1 MTKSKITV
9 INTGGTF
16 NKRYNPIAGELE
28 VPKDSLALDEII
40 GYCYNID
47 FEVLNIISK
56 DSLQMNDTDRELIVK
71 TIKDC
76 KNENIIIVHGTD
88 TMDLTALYLDEKIKD
103 KNIVLTGAMIPITIN
118 KIEATLNFSTSIGFL
133 NSNIKNGVYIS
144 MHGSVKNYKNLV
156 KNREIGQ
163 FLNIDVKI
171 PNKATKKAMKEVIE
185 GKNLKEFDSNELK
198 KIRLKTKKLI

>member
-16 NKRYNPIAGELE
+16 NKRYNPLSGELE

-47 FEVLNIISK
+47 FDVSNIISK
-56 DSLQMNDTDRELIVK
+56 DSLEMNDADREFIVK
-71 TIKDC
+71 TIKNC

-88 TMDLTALYLDEKIKD
+88 TIDLTASFIDENIKD
-103 KNIVLTGAMIPITIN
+103 KTIVLTGAMLPISIN
-118 KIEATLNFSTSIGFL
+118 KIEATLNFASAIGFL
-133 NSNIKNGVYIS
+133 NANIKNGIYIS
-144 MHGSVKNYKNLV
+144 MHGSVKNYKKLI

-163 FLNIDVKI
+163 FLEK
-171 PNKATKKAMKEVIE
+171 
-185 GKNLKEFDSNELK
+185 
-198 KIRLKTKKLI
+198 